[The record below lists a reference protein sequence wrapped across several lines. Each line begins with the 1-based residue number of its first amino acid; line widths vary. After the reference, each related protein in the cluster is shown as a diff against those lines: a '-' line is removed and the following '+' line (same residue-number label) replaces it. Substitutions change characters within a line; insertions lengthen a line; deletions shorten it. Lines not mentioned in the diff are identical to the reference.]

1 MKRND
6 IKLIIVLSIIALIS
20 VVAVQVFQNRQSL
33 DDGLAIITYENREIL
48 RLYLEDGSSEV
59 ILDEYVH
66 SADDEAGVYVVE
78 GKLGDVTIHY
88 DASDHTVYVEDETS
102 PQNICQKQGK
112 TNSTLK
118 PLTCLPN
125 EVVIRIETPLPDP
138 DDDDAIIY

>member
-6 IKLIIVLSIIALIS
+6 IKLIVVLSIVAIIS
-20 VVAVQVFQNRQSL
+20 VAIVQILQSRQSL
-33 DDGLAIITYENREIL
+33 DDGIAIVTYQNREVL
-48 RLYLEDGSSEV
+48 RIDLEDGSSEV
-59 ILDEYVH
+59 ILSEHVI

-78 GKLGDVTIHY
+78 GDLGDVTIHY
-88 DASDHTVYVEDETS
+88 DGADHTVYVEDETS

-112 TNSTLK
+112 TNTPLK

-138 DDDDAIIY
+138 DDDDAIVY

>member
-6 IKLIIVLSIIALIS
+6 IKLIVVLSIVALIS
-20 VVAVQVFQNRQSL
+20 VAAVQILQNRQSL
-33 DDGLAIITYENREIL
+33 DDGIAVVTYDNQEIL
-48 RLYLEDGSSEV
+48 RINLEDGSSDV
-59 ILDEYVH
+59 IRSEHVI
-66 SADDEAGVYVVE
+66 SADEEAGIYVVE
-78 GKLGDVTIHY
+78 GELGDVVIHY
-88 DASDHTVYVEDETS
+88 DGTDHTVYVEDETS

-112 TNSTLK
+112 TNSPLK

>member
-20 VVAVQVFQNRQSL
+20 VVAVQILQDRQSL
-33 DDGLAIITYENREIL
+33 DDGIAIITYKNREVL
-48 RLYLEDGSSEV
+48 RIDLKDGSSEK
-59 ILDEYVH
+59 ILDEYIQSV
-66 SADDEAGVYVVE
+66 DDEAGIYIVD

-88 DASDHTVYVEDETS
+88 DASDHTVHVEDETS

-112 TNSTLK
+112 TNSPLK

-138 DDDDAIIY
+138 DEDDAIIY